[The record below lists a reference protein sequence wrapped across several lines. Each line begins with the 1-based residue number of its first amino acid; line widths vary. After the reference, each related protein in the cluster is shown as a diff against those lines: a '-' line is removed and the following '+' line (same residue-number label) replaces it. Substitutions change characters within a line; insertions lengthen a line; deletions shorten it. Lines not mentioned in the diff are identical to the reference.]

1 MVTKVGG
8 IEMLSRLR
16 NQRIRKAN
24 GLVTNITLDETLRP
38 LWKLTY
44 YCGILLDWCLPI
56 SKNSFRIF
64 KAVRYVL
71 ITFLFSLLLAVTSFE
86 LIQLLLET
94 GKASN
99 IHAIIPHFLWF
110 VPLLLAVVIHLHSL
124 RRRKEF
130 LNFFKDWRQ
139 LEIEIAHLN
148 PNCIMCKS
156 KKMHLRM
163 YAIYVI
169 ITLAS
174 VLSLG
179 LDIFNN
185 PEAPYLLSTY
195 PAVRQVIPLLVI
207 GSVHLVSIILIWI
220 LTAMG
225 DFIPSFTYYHAAL
238 AVSCLENDVKALFDK
253 HKDADEFCIR
263 SRLSLLA
270 DKLNT
275 DPLMKK
281 LPSIESLI
289 LCELDIPIRR
299 VWTRYENVGKMVSRA
314 DYLFGSFLVYGQVG
328 NVFCMTMLVYS
339 VLYNLGDAL
348 KMRTVGPILS
358 YILILTAVVF
368 RFSSSVIISSQLHR
382 SVSQFR
388 TALNDLMSK
397 HWNRITKGD
406 RDLLRSFMWR
416 IQSDPLV
423 ASPLGVYKVT
433 PSVLLSV
440 LSVVVSYVIV
450 LLQSK

>member
-1 MVTKVGG
+1 
-8 IEMLSRLR
+8 
-16 NQRIRKAN
+16 
-24 GLVTNITLDETLRP
+24 
-38 LWKLTY
+38 
-44 YCGILLDWCLPI
+44 
-56 SKNSFRIF
+56 
-64 KAVRYVL
+64 
-71 ITFLFSLLLAVTSFE
+71 
-86 LIQLLLET
+86 
-94 GKASN
+94 
-99 IHAIIPHFLWF
+99 
-110 VPLLLAVVIHLHSL
+110 
-124 RRRKEF
+124 
-130 LNFFKDWRQ
+130 
-139 LEIEIAHLN
+139 
-148 PNCIMCKS
+148 
-156 KKMHLRM
+156 
-163 YAIYVI
+163 
-169 ITLAS
+169 
-174 VLSLG
+174 
-179 LDIFNN
+179 
-185 PEAPYLLSTY
+185 
-195 PAVRQVIPLLVI
+195 
-207 GSVHLVSIILIWI
+207 
-220 LTAMG
+220 
-225 DFIPSFTYYHAAL
+225 
-238 AVSCLENDVKALFDK
+238 
-253 HKDADEFCIR
+253 
-263 SRLSLLA
+263 
-270 DKLNT
+270 
-275 DPLMKK
+275 MKK

-328 NVFCMTMLVYS
+328 NVFCMTILVYS

>member
-1 MVTKVGG
+1 M
-8 IEMLSRLR
+8 SRLR

-24 GLVTNITLDETLRP
+24 GLVNTNITLDETLRP

-56 SKNSFRIF
+56 SKNDPRIF
-64 KAVRYVL
+64 KVVRYVL
-71 ITFLFSLLLAVTSFE
+71 IALLFSLMLAATLFE
-86 LIQLLLET
+86 LMQLLLEI
-94 GKASN
+94 GKSSN
-99 IHAIIPHFLWF
+99 IHAIIPIFVWF
-110 VPLLLAVVIHLHSL
+110 ISNFMSFIIYLNSL
-124 RRRKEF
+124 RRREEF
-130 LNFFKDWRQ
+130 LVFFKDWRQ
-139 LEIEIAHLN
+139 LEMEIAHLN

-156 KKMHLRM
+156 KKLHLMM

-169 ITLAS
+169 ITLAT

-179 LDIFNN
+179 LDIFTS
-185 PEAPYLLSTY
+185 PEAPHLISTY
-195 PAVRQVIPLLVI
+195 PAVRRVIPLIVI
-207 GSVHLVSIILIWI
+207 GSVHLVSIILTWI
-220 LTAMG
+220 LTSLG

-253 HKDADEFCIR
+253 RKDADEFCFR

-270 DKLNT
+270 DKLNA

-281 LPSIESLI
+281 SPSIESLT
-289 LCELDIPIRR
+289 CELDIPIRR
-299 VWTRYENVGKMVSRA
+299 VWTRYENVGKMVTRA
-314 DYLFGSFLVYGQVG
+314 DNLFGSFLIYGQV
-328 NVFCMTMLVYS
+328 VAVLITTILVYS
-339 VLYNLGDAL
+339 IFYNLGDAL

-358 YILILTAVVF
+358 NIFILIGIVF
-368 RFSSSVIISSQLHR
+368 RFSSSVIVSSQLHS
-382 SVSQFR
+382 SVTKFLS
-388 TALNDLMSK
+388 ALNDLMSK
-397 HWNRITKGD
+397 HWNRITKED

-423 ASPLGVYKVT
+423 ASPLDVYKVT
-433 PSVLLSV
+433 PSVLVSV

>member
-1 MVTKVGG
+1 
-8 IEMLSRLR
+8 MLSRLR

-24 GLVTNITLDETLRP
+24 GLVSNITLDETLRP

-56 SKNSFRIF
+56 SKNNFLIF
-64 KAVRYVL
+64 KVVRYLL
-71 ITFLFSLLLAVTSFE
+71 IALSFSLLVAVTLFE
-86 LIQLLLET
+86 LVQLLLGIE
-94 GKASN
+94 KAPN
-99 IHAIIPHFLWF
+99 IHAIIPNLVWF
-110 VPLLLAVVIHLHSL
+110 IPLLLTTIIHMHSL
-124 RRRKEF
+124 RQRKEF
-130 LNFFKDWRQ
+130 LKFFKDWRQ

-156 KKMHLRM
+156 KRMHLTM

-174 VLSLG
+174 VISLG

-185 PEAPYLLSTY
+185 PEASYLISTY
-195 PAVRQVIPLLVI
+195 PAVRQVVPLFVI
-207 GSVHLVSIILIWI
+207 GSVHLVSIMLIWI
-220 LTAMG
+220 LTSLG

-238 AVSCLENDVKALFDK
+238 AVSCLENDVKTLFDK

-270 DKLNT
+270 EQLNAV
-275 DPLMKK
+275 DPLKK
-281 LPSIESLI
+281 LPSIASIESVST
-289 LCELDIPIRR
+289 CELDIPIRR
-299 VWTRYENVGKMVSRA
+299 VWTRYENIGKLASRA
-314 DYLFGSFLVYGQVG
+314 DFLFGYFIVYGQAG
-328 NVFCMTMLVYS
+328 AIFFMTALIYS

-348 KMRTVGPILS
+348 KMRSVAPVLS
-358 YILILTAVVF
+358 YALNLIAIVF
-368 RFSSSVIISSQLHR
+368 RFSSSMIISSQLHR
-382 SVSQFR
+382 SVSKFR
-388 TALNDLMSK
+388 TALNYLMSK
-397 HWNRITKGD
+397 HWNRITKED

-423 ASPLGVYKVT
+423 ANPLGVYKVT

-440 LSVVVSYVIV
+440 LGVVVSYVIV